1 MKQTLCPAFAV
12 VLTCCCAVHAQA
24 GPPVLHQA
32 GLQKLLRLQASDAVG
47 CTRLLTAE
55 NNIGC
60 AAAGTEGVL
69 MRMEHPEKQLHQE
82 AVVLLSAQY
91 LDDFLLQVRTNT
103 TLRLLVKGI
112 LVDPSGPVEQA
123 SPADKFPQTAFA
135 LYNAPGF
142 AWNPSGTG
150 LAMEAFD
157 FPILLLDNVTAPAA
171 AHRAAHNAQ
180 QGYSGVLHYAHV
192 EAEMSA
198 RGNSSSCINQDT
210 CQPLGGHTIW
220 GAAPPL
226 APTAASTA
234 SQLPIIMLL
243 APVDSTAFFK
253 SDTVGAESAMGS
265 LIALLAVAD
274 ILGNNS
280 AAVAT
285 YSKRLVLT
293 ALMGEP
299 WGFMGSKRLLWEM
312 YNQADTTRGLDVE
325 NIQQASL
332 SNSLMRC
339 SSS

>member
-1 MKQTLCPAFAV
+1 
-12 VLTCCCAVHAQA
+12 
-24 GPPVLHQA
+24 
-32 GLQKLLRLQASDAVG
+32 
-47 CTRLLTAE
+47 
-55 NNIGC
+55 
-60 AAAGTEGVL
+60 
-69 MRMEHPEKQLHQE
+69 
-82 AVVLLSAQY
+82 
-91 LDDFLLQVRTNT
+91 
-103 TLRLLVKGI
+103 
-112 LVDPSGPVEQA
+112 
-123 SPADKFPQTAFA
+123 
-135 LYNAPGF
+135 
-142 AWNPSGTG
+142 
-150 LAMEAFD
+150 MEAFD